1 MVSMPDAGRRES
13 SIGLNKGR
21 VELRSYEAAWS
32 DLGEAERATVVTLLG
47 DMAADVQHVGST
59 AVPGLAAKPIL
70 AKRFPADREACTNG
84 KVRSSANCFG
94 SRAARSAVESV
105 DAPS

>member
-1 MVSMPDAGRRES
+1 MVNKDDEQWGHYLAFRDYLREHPQ
-13 SIGLNKGR
+13 
-21 VELRSYEAAWS
+21 LRSEY
-32 DLGEAERATVVTLLG
+32 D
-47 DMAADVQHVGST
+47 
-59 AVPGLAAKPIL
+59 AVKRTL
-70 AKRFPADREACTNG
+70 AKRFPADREAYTNG